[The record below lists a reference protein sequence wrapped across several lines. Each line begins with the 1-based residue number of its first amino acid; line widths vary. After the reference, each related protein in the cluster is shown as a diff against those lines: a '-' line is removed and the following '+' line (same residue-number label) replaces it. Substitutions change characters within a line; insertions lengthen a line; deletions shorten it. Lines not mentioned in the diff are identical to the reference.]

1 MEWLYL
7 IALTISISGLGMIDW
22 RYKLAFFYNFKR
34 TAATLFIAISLFV
47 VWDIL
52 GINLGI
58 FFHGGSELT
67 LPYRIVPELPLEELF
82 FLMLLCYVT
91 LIVYRFIQTAPRAK
105 TPALKKGEE

>member
-7 IALTISISGLGMIDW
+7 LSLTVAISCLGLIDK
-22 RYKLAFFYNFKR
+22 RYKLAFFHNFKR
-34 TAATLFIAISLFV
+34 TAATLLVAISLFV

-58 FFHGGSELT
+58 FFHGGSALT
-67 LPYRIVPELPLEELF
+67 LPYRIVPELPIEELF

-91 LIVYRFIQTAPRAK
+91 LIVYRFIQTAPK
-105 TPALKKGEE
+105 HKNTTKKGEA

>member
-1 MEWLYL
+1 MEWFYL
-7 IALTISISGLGMIDW
+7 LGLTIAISCLGLIDW
-22 RYKLAFFYNFKR
+22 KYKLAFYHDFKR

-67 LPYRIVPELPLEELF
+67 LPYRIIPELPIEELF

-91 LIVYRFIQTAPRAK
+91 LIVFRFMTTGSQVRSSK
-105 TPALKKGEE
+105 EVK